1 MEMTKPLSPNRQ
13 PQIEDNDEINLAE
26 VLGTLWRGK
35 LIILAVAFLAVLLAG
50 YYAFVS
56 AIPVYTA
63 TSSVALESRQEQ
75 IVDIESVMT
84 GLGGDQ
90 ATINTEVEVFKSR
103 ELIGRLVDEL
113 NLTADPEF
121 NAQLRPE
128 PKFSVG
134 QAISWVVTLI
144 RGERE
149 PLPPPSPAQIRDS
162 VVSEVLNRIVIT
174 NIRQSYVFRITVTTQ
189 DPAKSSLIANR
200 LAELYIQNQVEVKF
214 ERTERATKWLSERV
228 SELRVEL
235 ENAERALKSFS
246 SNTDL
251 ISPEGLFALNRQIK
265 ELRERRDELAIQIGT
280 TEATLAT
287 LEANAEADYD
297 QRAAV
302 AGDSTLTSLLPRAA
316 EGDEAAQARFDA
328 RYDQLLVR
336 ARQSEARARQQINAL
351 EVSITDL
358 AARIDRQSTELVNLQ
373 QYQREAE
380 ASRLIYEHFLGRLK
394 ETSVQQ
400 GIQQADS
407 RLLSHA
413 VVPESP
419 SAPRKVRI
427 LGLGLILGLIAGAGI
442 VLGRE
447 AAQNTFRISED
458 LEKTTGLPVIGQI
471 PTIPARRRKNVLK
484 YLSDKPSSA
493 AAEAVRNLRTSV
505 LLANLDNPPKVIMST
520 SSIPGEGKTTQSL
533 AMAQNLAGLGKKVLL
548 IEGDIRK
555 RIFSEYFDIKTDK
568 GLLAVLSGEVTLE
581 EAAVYNDQL
590 RAHILI
596 GEKSKVNAADVFSSD
611 TFDRFLKTARD
622 AFDYVIID
630 TPPVLAVPDA
640 RVIGGSVDAIM
651 YAVKWDSTTRRQV
664 SEGLRSFANV
674 NVKVSGLVLTQIDKR
689 GMKRYGYGDSYGSYS
704 NYYHE

>member
-1 MEMTKPLSPNRQ
+1 MTKPLSPNRQ

-316 EGDEAAQARFDA
+316 EGDKAAQARFDA